1 MPRFAAGWLLVLLG
15 WVSSSSP
22 TSTLAFLP
30 VRQQLQQHNGR
41 NTVVVATVSS
51 MERIHSNHHHRPFI
65 STTRLH
71 AAAVSIKEVTD
82 EASDRMTKSIDSCK
96 LSLTSI
102 RTGRA
107 SASILDRVKVDYYGT
122 ATPLNQLAG
131 ISVPSAQQLT
141 IDPYDKKALP
151 DIERAIMES
160 DLGLTPSND
169 GSLIRINIPALT
181 QDRRKELLKQCKA
194 IGEEAKVA
202 VRNVRRDGVDA
213 IKKMEKASAV
223 GQDEMKDGLD
233 VMQKMTDQA
242 IKDIDDIV
250 ARKEKEVMTV

>member
-1 MPRFAAGWLLVLLG
+1 MPRFAAGWWQLLWWLI
-15 WVSSSSP
+15 P
-22 TSTLAFLP
+22 TRTLAFSPL
-30 VRQQLQQHNGR
+30 RQLVVATSPHQLLQQQHNGR
-41 NTVVVATVSS
+41 KSVTTSD
-51 MERIHSNHHHRPFI
+51 RPFI

-71 AAAVSIKEVTD
+71 ASAVSIKEITD
-82 EASDRMTKSIDSCK
+82 ESLDRMNKSIDSCK

-107 SASILDRVKVDYYGT
+107 SASILDRVKVDYYGA

-141 IDPYDKKALP
+141 IDPYDKKALA

-181 QDRRKELLKQCKA
+181 EDRRKELLKQCKA